1 MSDIQMF
8 DPDATPQRQALVD
21 EALSVVATLLK
32 RQAARADDLRAKA
45 ALQGDDRAWKQAEYL
60 ERDVLAVVSL
70 VQAFNALCQ
79 QQEAD
84 NQSAWALVEMQDRRA
99 EALKRF
105 AREAAAEAT
114 ANAHQFNQ
122 LNDAFAAYVLRT
134 QPTIHPHPT
143 R

>member
-1 MSDIQMF
+1 MF
-8 DPDATPQRQALVD
+8 DPEATPQRHALVAD
-21 EALSVVATLLK
+21 ALSVVARYLK
-32 RQAARADDLRAKA
+32 RQAARADDLRAVA
-45 ALQGDDRAWKQAEYL
+45 ASQGDERAWKQAEAV

-70 VQAFNALCQ
+70 VQAFNALSQ

-105 AREAAAEAT
+105 AQEAAAEAT

-134 QPTIHPHPT
+134 PPTTTPAPT